1 MKHKI
6 DWLNVP
12 GFVPQSWNP
21 IIGCSKISAGCQ
33 NCYAEKMAV
42 RLANIAASRAVN
54 CIHDIPPEDGLSAY
68 MDVVQ
73 DFEQWNGQTR
83 LIESTLKKP
92 LSMKKPRA
100 FFMSMT
106 DPFHERVRMHWIDMV
121 FAVAALCPQHLFI
134 LLTKRAEKMHRYCS
148 EYRERE
154 IRKFWWEWRGIGST
168 DKKYIQTLPNVWLG
182 VTAENQETADAR
194 IPLLMQTPA
203 ARRFVSCEP
212 MLGEIDLNRVA
223 YSATLARD
231 VLYQDGRGLDW
242 VICGGESGSGAR
254 PMNPD
259 WACGLRDQCREAN
272 VPFFMKQMSGTN
284 KADREAIPDD
294 LLIKEWPEVIA
305 DFRKHGQA

>member
-12 GFVPQSWNP
+12 GYVPQTWNP

-33 NCYAEKMAV
+33 NCYAEKMAF
-42 RLANIAASRAVN
+42 RLAMMFNGN
-54 CIHDIPPEDGLSAY
+54 YEQ
-68 MDVVQ
+68 VV
-73 DFEQWNGQTR
+73 DPLTDKWNGKTR
-83 LIESTLKKP
+83 LVESTLKKP

-106 DPFHERVRMHWIDMV
+106 DPFHERILIHWIDMV

-134 LLTKRAEKMHRYCS
+134 LLTKRAEKMQAYFNHIDKAISLGVGFRMD
-148 EYRERE
+148 RLTGNGE
-154 IRKFWWEWRGIGST
+154 ISSPRRRPEIPLK
-168 DKKYIQTLPNVWLG
+168 NVWLG
-182 VTAENQETADAR
+182 VTAENQEMADAR
-194 IPLLMQTPA
+194 IPLLMETPA

-212 MLGEIDLNRVA
+212 MLGEINLNRVA
-223 YSATLARD
+223 LF
-231 VLYQDGRGLDW
+231 QDGSGVDW

-259 WACGLRDQCREAN
+259 WARSLRDQCKAAN
-272 VPFFMKQMSGTN
+272 VPFFMKQMSGVN